1 MVRSGLWSLDVL
13 NILCN
18 SRSIYWDFLLRWL
31 SSLKLSGMINEK
43 TLRIGFIG
51 CGKMAQALAKGFIAS
66 GNKSIP
72 SPSILFYLFIWIFSV
87 SNKYKYIWQLTLFSC
102 FFILKQGITKS
113 ENIIG
118 SSPRIDSTFIEEFSV
133 SYLRFFS

>member
-1 MVRSGLWSLDVL
+1 
-13 NILCN
+13 
-18 SRSIYWDFLLRWL
+18 
-31 SSLKLSGMINEK
+31 MINEK

-66 GNKSIP
+66 GNKSIFHL
-72 SPSILFYLFIWIFSV
+72 LFYFIYLSESFRFLISTNTFGS
-87 SNKYKYIWQLTLFSC
+87 LLC
-102 FFILKQGITKS
+102 FHVFIILKQGITKS

-133 SYLRFFS
+133 S